1 MSAPA
6 PELVT
11 ATAAGG
17 LTVTATALSTVP
29 LLQARLAIRL
39 RLDTPADLAVSDV
52 LAACLSLHP
61 ATARLEQV
69 GGIASVSR
77 RRDWLMLGLHAATE
91 HQPLI
96 AGTLAALVGAAL
108 SDGLVSRAV
117 TLVTQQASLTASQ
130 PAVHATRRM
139 WSQYFGH
146 LPPALDPCPDPAL
159 TARITRQ
166 EVTAALHRFVT
177 PRHAHLALVGDT
189 RPHEA
194 AARFSAA
201 LAHWKPAAR
210 HDDGPDP
217 LRAPVPAPG
226 ITSSHRPGQDQ
237 TQIRLIAPGPPRTS
251 VADFAAHQ
259 AAATVLGGSFS
270 SRINTVLREQH
281 GLAYRCRAGTD
292 YAGRDFTV
300 IEADVH
306 TRHAGQA
313 VRLLMD
319 LTGKFAATG
328 PTEEELRAAR
338 GFLTGAYTINT
349 GSQSGRASL
358 LTAALTQDL
367 PPSALTDVPRALAAL
382 TAADV
387 RAAAGRYRPALLS
400 GVVCGDATDH
410 PGQWR

>member
-11 ATAAGG
+11 AGAACG

-77 RRDWLMLGLHAATE
+77 RRNWLMLGLHAATE

-96 AGTLAALVGAAL
+96 AGTLAALVGAAF

-146 LPPALDPCPDPAL
+146 LPPALDPSPDPGL

-166 EVTAALHRFVT
+166 EVTAAFDRFVT
-177 PRHAHLALVGDT
+177 PRHAHLALVGDA

-201 LAHWKPAAR
+201 LAHWQPAAP
-210 HDDGPDP
+210 DDGPCP
-217 LRAPVPAPG
+217 LRAPVPAPA

-237 TQIRLIAPGPPRTS
+237 TQIRLIAPGPPRTG

-319 LTGKFAATG
+319 LTEEFSATG
-328 PTEEELRAAR
+328 PTEEELRAAG

-382 TAADV
+382 TVADV
-387 RAAAGRYRPALLS
+387 RAAARRCRPALLS

-410 PGQWR
+410 PVQWR